1 MEAGEDP
8 AGSGMLRTAVV
19 DADSIVSAD
28 SLCGSVL

>member
-8 AGSGMLRTAVV
+8 AGSGMLWTVV
-19 DADSIVSAD
+19 VNADSIVSAD